1 MRNLIKSEIY
11 KLFHGKE
18 LIICIVAVILFSII
32 TIVFGGYENGKTAL
46 TAESREIIG
55 LVICTLFAV
64 SYIGKD
70 FTAKTVHPALTAGN
84 KPASAPPPCF
94 QTFVRL
100 DKLVN
105 KKYVFYDIE

>member
-18 LIICIVAVILFSII
+18 LIICIVADILFSII

-46 TAESREIIG
+46 TTESREIIG

-64 SYIGKD
+64 
-70 FTAKTVHPALTAGN
+70 V
-84 KPASAPPPCF
+84 
-94 QTFVRL
+94 
-100 DKLVN
+100 
-105 KKYVFYDIE
+105 